1 MANSIISNS
10 NTSQNMIQQLRLF
23 KDTFRGDPKQQ
34 VMNMLNQGQ
43 ITNAQLQ
50 HAMQIAKQIQHL
62 VK

>member
-1 MANSIISNS
+1 MANSIISN
-10 NTSQNMIQQLRLF
+10 NTNQNMIQQLRQF
-23 KDTFRGDPKQQ
+23 KDTFKGDPKQQ